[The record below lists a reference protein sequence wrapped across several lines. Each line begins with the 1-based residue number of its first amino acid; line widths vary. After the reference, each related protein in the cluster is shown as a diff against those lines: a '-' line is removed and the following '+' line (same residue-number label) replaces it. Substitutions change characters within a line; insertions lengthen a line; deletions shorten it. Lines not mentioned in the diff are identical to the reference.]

1 MGNEPIW
8 KVERQPAWLVAAIK
22 KTITD
27 LPGGYAEAAEWLGV
41 TENALFN
48 RLRVDGDQ
56 IFPLG
61 WAMVL
66 QKAAGVSYIADAFS
80 RQTDNGTHIPG
91 AAPETENEEIGL
103 KLAELVGRLG
113 DLVNAYRRYIDD
125 GVVDKGEWDSLNE
138 IAYQFRVTLMT
149 FLNLISRVYC
159 LPERVTPASV
169 QLRASWRTT
178 LRVWR
183 NNPHEQFNRK
193 SSLTATTNDPGA
205 GSSAVSV

>member
-1 MGNEPIW
+1 MGVTVGKEPEW
-8 KVERQPAWLVAAIK
+8 KVERQPSWLVAAIK

-56 IFPLG
+56 IFPMG

-80 RQTDNGTHIPG
+80 RQTDNGIHIPG
-91 AAPETENEEIGL
+91 AAPEIENEEIGL

-113 DLVNAYRRYIDD
+113 DLVNAYRWYIDD
-125 GVVDKGEWDSLNE
+125 GVVDKGEWQSLND

-159 LPERVTPASV
+159 LPE
-169 QLRASWRTT
+169 
-178 LRVWR
+178 
-183 NNPHEQFNRK
+183 K
-193 SSLTATTNDPGA
+193 SDARECAAPGA
-205 GSSAVSV
+205 VACRISGETNA

>member
-1 MGNEPIW
+1 MDKQHW
-8 KVERQPAWLVAAIK
+8 KVERQSAWLVAAIK
-22 KTITD
+22 RTIAEM
-27 LPGGYAEAAEWLGV
+27 PGGYAEAAEWLGLYRAGKLS
-41 TENALFN
+41 TDALYN
-48 RLRVDGDQ
+48 RLRNEGDQ
-56 IFPLG
+56 IFPLE

-80 RQTDNGTHIPG
+80 RQTDNGIHIPG

-125 GVVDKGEWDSLNE
+125 GVVYKGEWDSLNE

-159 LPERVTPASV
+159 LPE
-169 QLRASWRTT
+169 
-178 LRVWR
+178 
-183 NNPHEQFNRK
+183 K
-193 SSLTATTNDPGA
+193 SDARECAAPGA
-205 GSSAVSV
+205 LANNSSSMEK

>member
-22 KTITD
+22 KTITE

-66 QKAAGVSYIADAFS
+66 QRAGGTSHIADAIA
-80 RQTDNGTHIPG
+80 RQSGGVFVPLADIEEVDNADINQRLLEVIEQITAYSQQIRAAIEDGVIEPHERAVIDGELYSSIQKLQEHSALVYRIFCQPEKNDAREC
-91 AAPETENEEIGL
+91 AAP
-103 KLAELVGRLG
+103 
-113 DLVNAYRRYIDD
+113 
-125 GVVDKGEWDSLNE
+125 GVVAN
-138 IAYQFRVTLMT
+138 
-149 FLNLISRVYC
+149 
-159 LPERVTPASV
+159 
-169 QLRASWRTT
+169 
-178 LRVWR
+178 
-183 NNPHEQFNRK
+183 K
-193 SSLTATTNDPGA
+193 SMCMEK
-205 GSSAVSV
+205 SA

>member
-8 KVERQPAWLVAAIK
+8 KVERQPSWLVVAIK

-27 LPGGYAEAAEWLGV
+27 LPGGYSEAAEWLGV

-56 IFPLG
+56 IFPMG

-80 RQTDNGTHIPG
+80 RQTDNGIHIPG

-125 GVVDKGEWDSLNE
+125 GVVDKGEW
-138 IAYQFRVTLMT
+138 VTLMT

-159 LPERVTPASV
+159 LPEKSDARECAAPGA
-169 QLRASWRTT
+169 LA
-178 LRVWR
+178 
-183 NNPHEQFNRK
+183 NK
-193 SSLTATTNDPGA
+193 SS
-205 GSSAVSV
+205 SMEK

>member
-1 MGNEPIW
+1 MGNEPVW
-8 KVERQPAWLVAAIK
+8 KVERQPAWLVVAIK

-48 RLRVDGDQ
+48 RLRVGGDQ
-56 IFPLG
+56 IFPMG

-80 RQTDNGTHIPG
+80 RQTDNGIHIPG

-149 FLNLISRVYC
+149 FLNLISLVYC
-159 LPERVTPASV
+159 LP
-169 QLRASWRTT
+169 
-178 LRVWR
+178 
-183 NNPHEQFNRK
+183 
-193 SSLTATTNDPGA
+193 
-205 GSSAVSV
+205 